1 MAHSWTAEEM
11 QFLQEYAPGH
21 HYIEIETEIERRFGW
36 KPSRSQLKNRLQC
49 SGIRL
54 NVAPSGRFQPGHE
67 PFSKGTKGLLKKNSG
82 SFQKGNMPKNH
93 RPVGSTRVV
102 QGYHET
108 KVAEPNV
115 WKQTHRLV
123 WEEAHGLVP
132 DGCMVVFKD
141 QDHSNLKLN
150 NLMLISR
157 AQNVRMN
164 QNGLFSADPEVTEA
178 GANLAELMCSISAA
192 QKRGDGSGR
201 KRKAKRGP
209 AHPPGVSSEVPQVPE
224 PGEAAPGAEA
234 DD

>member
-1 MAHSWTAEEM
+1 MWTEEEL
-11 QFLQEYAPGH
+11 QFLRDYAPGH

-36 KPSRSQLKNRLQC
+36 KPRRSQLKNRLQC
-49 SGIRL
+49 SGIHL
-54 NVAPSGRFQPGHE
+54 NVVSSGRFQPGCV
-67 PFSKGTKGLLKKNSG
+67 PFSKGTKGLLKRNSG
-82 SFQKGNMPKNH
+82 SFQKGNIPKNH

-115 WKQTHRLV
+115 WKQTHRLI
-123 WEEAHGLVP
+123 WEEAHGPVP

-141 QDHSNLKLN
+141 QDHGNLKLS

-157 AQNVRMN
+157 AQNIRMN
-164 QNGLFSADPEVTEA
+164 QNGLFSADPEITEA
-178 GANLAELMCSISAA
+178 GANLADLMCRISAA
-192 QKRGDGSGR
+192 KKRGDGSGR